1 MNVLECLGVGIV
13 AMDKETNTDEIQ
25 VYIPSMFPEGD
36 GEVTTQTQTQTVT
49 TRTPTGDT
57 SSSTTLSSNTVPAT
71 WLALNTNRVTAPD
84 VRNGSKVV
92 VYKFV
97 GQSKYRWTYFGMDG
111 TLRLETVIY
120 AFSSSPNVDANT
132 PVTPDNYYIFMI
144 SSHKKMIQL
153 VTGQGNGEP
162 TSYCLSLDTGNG
174 QFGIV
179 DGENN
184 ILSINSM
191 DHAFSFI
198 NEEKSFLNIEKK
210 NITMSCEDSMLLK
223 GKNNVDLQCKDLK
236 IKADNSIAIETQT
249 TTWKSPT
256 IMIEGDITHKG
267 NTKQTGNYE
276 QTGNY
281 TIKGNQSL
289 DGGFSQKGGTGT
301 SEGDWTIGGISYLG
315 HRHGGV
321 KSGGDTSAGPQ

>member
-1 MNVLECLGVGIV
+1 MNILECLGVGIV

-25 VYIPSMFPEGD
+25 VYLPSMFPEGD
-36 GEVTTQTQTQTVT
+36 GEVTTQTSTQTVT
-49 TRTPTGDT
+49 TTTPTGDT

-71 WLALNTNRVTAPD
+71 WMPINTNRVTAPD

-92 VYKFV
+92 VYKFM

-111 TLRLETVIY
+111 TLRLETIIY
-120 AFSSSPNVDANT
+120 AISASPNVNVDS

-153 VTGQGNGEP
+153 VTGQGNGEA
-162 TSYCLSLDTGNG
+162 TSYVVSLDTGNG

-210 NITMSCEDSMLLK
+210 NITLSCEDSMLLK
-223 GKNNVDLQCKDLK
+223 GKNNIDLQCKDLK
-236 IKADNSIAIETQT
+236 LKADNSITVDTKT
-249 TTWKSPT
+249 TTWNSP
-256 IMIEGDITHKG
+256 DFFLKG
-267 NTKQTGNYE
+267 NVTHEGNYN
-276 QTGNY
+276 QIGNY
-281 TIKGNQSL
+281 TVEGNAAIQ
-289 DGGFSQKGGTGT
+289 GGFSQFGGKGEVGG
-301 SEGDWTIGGISYLG
+301 GWTIDGVNYLG
-315 HRHGGV
+315 HNHTGV
-321 KSGGDTSAGPQ
+321 KSGGDISGPVA